1 MHALTPQGILRVW
14 EAGFEQHCVD
24 RALTILLHASDGESA
39 KALAALTVGERDRR
53 LLSAREQT
61 FGHTLDA
68 YAECS
73 ACAQRLEFS
82 LTTDAIRCTGAEAA
96 AKSERLCIDG
106 VELSLRL
113 PDSNDLRALSACG
126 DLDSAHARLV
136 ERCIV
141 EPTRDGEPIVA
152 AALPANVLA
161 GAAARMADLDPQAEV
176 LLDLRCPTCQAGQQ
190 VLFDIAAFFWSEI
203 GARAKRLLREIDLL
217 ARAYCWREA
226 DILAMSAWRRECY
239 LAMVQG

>member
-1 MHALTPQGILRVW
+1 MHALTPQAMLRVW
-14 EAGFEQHCVD
+14 EAGFGQQPVD
-24 RALTILLHASDGESA
+24 RALTILLHASGGESA

-61 FGHTLDA
+61 FGHTLEA
-68 YAECS
+68 YAECG
-73 ACAQRLEFS
+73 ACGERLEFT
-82 LTTDAIRCTGAEAA
+82 LTTDAIRCTGPDTAD
-96 AKSERLCIDG
+96 KRERLCIDG

-113 PDSNDLRALSACG
+113 PSSNDLRALSACSDIHG
-126 DLDSAHARLV
+126 AHAQLL

-141 EPTRDGEPIVA
+141 AATRDGAPIVA
-152 AALPANVLA
+152 DALPPNVIA
-161 GAAARMADLDPQAEV
+161 GAAARMTDLDPQAEV
-176 LLDLRCPTCQAGQQ
+176 LLDLRCPTCNANQQ

-203 GARAKRLLREIDLL
+203 GACAKRLLREVHLL